1 MCDYFIAA
9 RNGHKNVLEFLL
21 SKGAEV
27 NRKDNKG
34 DTPLHWGKN
43 KNFSF

>member
-1 MCDYFIAA
+1 MCDHFIAA
-9 RNGHKNVLEFLL
+9 RNGHKNVREFLL

-34 DTPLHWGKN
+34 DTPLHWGIN
-43 KNFSF
+43 